1 MSPVSPP
8 RHVGTGADPARPGRP
23 HRGGA
28 SSGNPRPAPVSPRPP
43 PVSPPPPP
51 VSPQAPPVSP
61 QAPPVSPQAPPV
73 SPQPPPVSP
82 PPPPVSPQPPPVSP
96 QPPPVSPPPPPVSP
110 QPPPVSPLPPVSPS
124 PPVSPPPPP
133 PPPLP
138 APPVP
143 PVSPPRGPR
152 RSRGAPRAL
161 ASRPRR
167 VPSPSGCQPG
177 GPRWPPAMPLLRRP
191 PGGGQEDGDPFA
203 TNPESRRRRRAT
215 LGGLVGLGG
224 QLGQLG
230 GHLGQLGGPFGRAR
244 RPRDPAGP
252 RGRRR
257 SEDSGVPRRPPE
269 EAGGGKRGSLLRLAL
284 GTWGQRGTEKVSP
297 VEGQAGDS
305 ADGAGQRPESGGR
318 DKDGDREPLSV
329 LEILELI
336 QRRELVAADA
346 QIIALEAEC
355 ALSPSRPPSPCPP
368 LSPSS
373 AGSPPPS
380 PGPAGGRR
388 ARDVALLYRALL
400 AQLWA
405 VVAEAVAAGRA
416 VAPLRAVV
424 AVLEQEEAAD
434 ARSPPGT
441 VPGRPRGL
449 RRRWHEAVARAASER
464 LAQVAPAGGLGA
476 RLAALAARV
485 VGDLGVVRSHV
496 APAYPPEYGA
506 LGVYARGYHR
516 ALAQQLRALA
526 QRPLAVPDLYLLLD
540 WHSNAYPRE
549 VLGHP
554 EVGSLLRTQELGPL
568 LPPET
573 QRDLESSCIA
583 AVKAKVEV
591 AVAQELQLSEDTWPE
606 DVTSQDMEEG
616 LATRV
621 TGLLRAHV
629 DRAPQVTPEFGRA
642 MAHSLLGVLVAF
654 LHSFQRKVERFLEAP
669 GELPPPDGSPGRA
682 IALANCCP
690 PFRAFAERLAQFGH
704 PESEEPRRQAH
715 AALDRVTRTCGHV
728 LSRRLFEDLKPHFG
742 KLMKRKWLTSSDAF
756 DSIVM
761 LLTGFAQT
769 LRPLHP
775 EPHQVLVSELHRRVL
790 IEYVRPLLQ
799 GRLVCTSAKARTRVA
814 ARLGDEARQLRELFT
829 RLDSASPW
837 LDSVVPRLR
846 ELLVLEDTAAL
857 QMEVG
862 ALARD
867 FPDVRRRHVAALL
880 DARGLRAQGPR
891 REILGVLQD
900 LGGPEAE
907 AGPPRHRTFFS
918 ELPAPRPVRC
928 LPFHLPRLR
937 LPRRSPARTP
947 P

>member
-1 MSPVSPP
+1 
-8 RHVGTGADPARPGRP
+8 
-23 HRGGA
+23 
-28 SSGNPRPAPVSPRPP
+28 
-43 PVSPPPPP
+43 
-51 VSPQAPPVSP
+51 
-61 QAPPVSPQAPPV
+61 
-73 SPQPPPVSP
+73 
-82 PPPPVSPQPPPVSP
+82 
-96 QPPPVSPPPPPVSP
+96 
-110 QPPPVSPLPPVSPS
+110 
-124 PPVSPPPPP
+124 
-133 PPPLP
+133 
-138 APPVP
+138 
-143 PVSPPRGPR
+143 
-152 RSRGAPRAL
+152 
-161 ASRPRR
+161 
-167 VPSPSGCQPG
+167 
-177 GPRWPPAMPLLRRP
+177 MPLLRRP
-191 PGGGQEDGDPFA
+191 PGGPGPAAAADGPGGGREDGDRDPFSA
-203 TNPESRRRRRAT
+203 NPEGRRRRRAT
-215 LGGLVGLGG
+215 LAGLVG
-224 QLGQLG
+224 LGQLG
-230 GHLGQLGGPFGRAR
+230 GHREQLGGHREQLGGHRGQLGAPFGLGR
-244 RPRDPAGP
+244 RCREPGGP

-257 SEDSGVPRRPPE
+257 SEDSGVPRRAAE
-269 EAGGGKRGSLLRLAL
+269 EAGGGKRGSLLRLAR
-284 GTWGQRGTEKVSP
+284 GPWGPRGGTERAAAAEAP
-297 VEGQAGDS
+297 PGHGGDGN
-305 ADGAGQRPESGGR
+305 GARPGSGGR
-318 DKDGDREPLSV
+318 DEDGGGGGDGGGGDRGPLSV

-336 QRRELVAADA
+336 QRRELLAADA

-355 ALSPSRPPSPCPP
+355 ALTPSRPPSPPP
-368 LSPSS
+368 VPAAPSS
-373 AGSPPPS
+373 PATPPPSPVPPS
-380 PGPAGGRR
+380 PGPGGGRR

-400 AQLWA
+400 AELWA
-405 VVAEAVAAGRA
+405 VLGEAVAAGRA
-416 VAPLRAVV
+416 AAPLRAVV
-424 AVLEQEEAAD
+424 AVLQQEEAAD

-449 RRRWHEAVARAASER
+449 RRRWQEAVARAATER

-496 APAYPPEYGA
+496 APVYPPEYGA

-554 EVGSLLRTQELGPL
+554 EVGALLRAQELGPL

-591 AVAQELQLSEDTWPE
+591 ALAQELQLSEDTWPE
-606 DVTSQDMEEG
+606 DVTSQDMEDG

-629 DRAPQVTPEFGRA
+629 DRAPQVTPEFGRE

-654 LHSFQRKVERFLEAP
+654 LHSFQRKVERFLDAP
-669 GELPPPDGSPGRA
+669 GELPPPDGTAGRA
-682 IALANCCP
+682 MALANCCP
-690 PFRAFAERLAQFGH
+690 PFRAFTERLAQFGH
-704 PESEEPRRQAH
+704 PESEEPRRRAH
-715 AALDRVTRTCGHV
+715 AALDRVTRACGH
-728 LSRRLFEDLKPHFG
+728 LLTRRLLEELKPHFA

-756 DSIVM
+756 DAIVM
-761 LLTGFAQT
+761 LITGFAQT

-775 EPHQVLVSELHRRVL
+775 EPHQALVSELHRRVL
-790 IEYVRPLLQ
+790 QEYVRPLLQ
-799 GRLVCTSAKARTRVA
+799 GRPGCASAKARARVA
-814 ARLGDEARQLRELFT
+814 ARMGDEARQLRELFT
-829 RLDSASPW
+829 RLDSAAPW

-900 LGGPEAE
+900 LGGSEAE
-907 AGPPRHRTFFS
+907 PGPPSRARPFFS
-918 ELPAPRPVRC
+918 ELPVPRPVRC
-928 LPFHLPRLR
+928 LPFQLPRLR

>member
-1 MSPVSPP
+1 
-8 RHVGTGADPARPGRP
+8 
-23 HRGGA
+23 
-28 SSGNPRPAPVSPRPP
+28 
-43 PVSPPPPP
+43 
-51 VSPQAPPVSP
+51 
-61 QAPPVSPQAPPV
+61 
-73 SPQPPPVSP
+73 
-82 PPPPVSPQPPPVSP
+82 
-96 QPPPVSPPPPPVSP
+96 
-110 QPPPVSPLPPVSPS
+110 
-124 PPVSPPPPP
+124 
-133 PPPLP
+133 
-138 APPVP
+138 
-143 PVSPPRGPR
+143 
-152 RSRGAPRAL
+152 
-161 ASRPRR
+161 
-167 VPSPSGCQPG
+167 
-177 GPRWPPAMPLLRRP
+177 MPLLRRP
-191 PGGGQEDGDPFA
+191 PGGAQEDGDPFA

-230 GHLGQLGGPFGRAR
+230 GQLGGHLGQLGAPFGRAR

-257 SEDSGVPRRPPE
+257 SEDSGVPRRAPE

-297 VEGQAGDS
+297 VEGQAGDG
-305 ADGAGQRPESGGR
+305 AEGAGPRPESGRRDEDGGR
-318 DKDGDREPLSV
+318 DREPLSV

-355 ALSPSRPPSPCPP
+355 SLSPSRPPSPVSPP
-368 LSPSS
+368 GVSPS

-380 PGPAGGRR
+380 PRPSGGRR

-405 VVAEAVAAGRA
+405 VVAEAVAAERA

-441 VPGRPRGL
+441 HPGRPRGL
-449 RRRWHEAVARAASER
+449 RRRWSEAVARAAGER

-526 QRPLAVPDLYLLLD
+526 QRPLAVPELYLLLD

-554 EVGSLLRTQELGPL
+554 EVGALLRAQELGPL

-606 DVTSQDMEEG
+606 DVTSQDMDEG

-621 TGLLRAHV
+621 I
-629 DRAPQVTPEFGRA
+629 
-642 MAHSLLGVLVAF
+642 GVRPPAV
-654 LHSFQRKVERFLEAP
+654 SP
-669 GELPPPDGSPGRA
+669 GARVPAVPSPVSPARVPPPRHPG
-682 IALANCCP
+682 
-690 PFRAFAERLAQFGH
+690 RAFAERLAQFGH

-715 AALDRVTRTCGHV
+715 AALDRVTRACGHV
-728 LSRRLFEDLKPHFG
+728 LTRRLLEDLKPHFG

-756 DSIVM
+756 DAIVM
-761 LLTGFAQT
+761 RVTGFAQT

-799 GRLVCTSAKARTRVA
+799 GRLVCASAKARARVA
-814 ARLGDEARQLRELFT
+814 QRLGDEARQLRELFT
-829 RLDSASPW
+829 RLDSAWPW

-867 FPDVRRRHVAALL
+867 FPDVR
-880 DARGLRAQGPR
+880 DTSRGTDILGDPPEMRDSHLCGDR
-891 REILGVLQD
+891 DTSRGTEILDKPQ
-900 LGGPEAE
+900 
-907 AGPPRHRTFFS
+907 R
-918 ELPAPRPVRC
+918 
-928 LPFHLPRLR
+928 
-937 LPRRSPARTP
+937 
-947 P
+947 

>member
-1 MSPVSPP
+1 
-8 RHVGTGADPARPGRP
+8 
-23 HRGGA
+23 
-28 SSGNPRPAPVSPRPP
+28 
-43 PVSPPPPP
+43 
-51 VSPQAPPVSP
+51 
-61 QAPPVSPQAPPV
+61 
-73 SPQPPPVSP
+73 
-82 PPPPVSPQPPPVSP
+82 
-96 QPPPVSPPPPPVSP
+96 
-110 QPPPVSPLPPVSPS
+110 
-124 PPVSPPPPP
+124 
-133 PPPLP
+133 
-138 APPVP
+138 
-143 PVSPPRGPR
+143 
-152 RSRGAPRAL
+152 
-161 ASRPRR
+161 
-167 VPSPSGCQPG
+167 
-177 GPRWPPAMPLLRRP
+177 MPLLRRP
-191 PGGGQEDGDPFA
+191 PEGAREDGDPFA
-203 TNPESRRRRRAT
+203 TNPEGRRRRRAT

-224 QLGQLG
+224 QLGGHLGHLG
-230 GHLGQLGGPFGRAR
+230 GHLGHLGGPFGRGR
-244 RPRDPAGP
+244 RPRDAPGP

-257 SEDSGVPRRPPE
+257 SEDSGVARRPPE

-297 VEGQAGDS
+297 VEGQAGDG
-305 ADGAGQRPESGGR
+305 ADGAGARRESGGR
-318 DKDGDREPLSV
+318 DKGGDRDGDRDREPLSV

-336 QRRELVAADA
+336 QRRDLVAADA

-355 ALSPSRPPSPCPP
+355 SLSPSRPPSPCPLP
-368 LSPSS
+368 ASPSS
-373 AGSPPPS
+373 SSSSSATPPPS
-380 PGPAGGRR
+380 PVPAGGRR

-400 AQLWA
+400 SQLWA
-405 VVAEAVAAGRA
+405 VVAESVAAGRA

-441 VPGRPRGL
+441 RPGRPRGL
-449 RRRWHEAVARAASER
+449 RRRWHQAVARAASER

-516 ALAQQLRALA
+516 ALAQQVSALA
-526 QRPLAVPDLYLLLD
+526 QRPLDVPELYLLLD

-554 EVGSLLRTQELGPL
+554 EVGALLRAQELGPL

-573 QRDLESSCIA
+573 QRHLESTCIA

-591 AVAQELQLSEDTWPE
+591 AVAQELQLSEDRWPE

-621 TGLLRAHV
+621 TGLLRAHL
-629 DRAPQVTPEFGRA
+629 DRAPQVTPEFGRE
-642 MAHSLLGVLVAF
+642 MAHCLLGVLVAF
-654 LHSFQRKVERFLEAP
+654 LHSFQRKVERFLDAP
-669 GELPPPDGSPGRA
+669 GDLPPPEGAAGRA

-690 PFRAFAERLAQFGH
+690 PLRALAERLAQSGH
-704 PESEEPRRQAH
+704 PESEGPRRQAS
-715 AALDRVTRTCGHV
+715 AALERVTRTCGH
-728 LSRRLFEDLKPHFG
+728 LLTRRLLEELKPHFA
-742 KLMKRKWLTSSDAF
+742 KLMKRKWLASSDAF
-756 DSIVM
+756 DAIVM
-761 LLTGFAQT
+761 LVTGFAQT

-790 IEYVRPLLQ
+790 LEYVRPLLQ
-799 GRLVCTSAKARTRVA
+799 GRLVCASAKARARVA
-814 ARLGDEARQLRELFT
+814 ARLGDEARQLRELFS

-900 LGGPEAE
+900 LEGSEAE
-907 AGPPRHRTFFS
+907 PGPPRYRAFFS

-928 LPFHLPRLR
+928 LPFQLRLPR

>member
-1 MSPVSPP
+1 MAAMAPEPE
-8 RHVGTGADPARPGRP
+8 PGRAGGVASP
-23 HRGGA
+23 APPGRRFLRKPPASASVTAAATSVTAAATSVTAATAASTASSAASATSATAAGTATVPGA
-28 SSGNPRPAPVSPRPP
+28 SGGVPTVPPQPPGDSQVSPRPP
-43 PVSPPPPP
+43 
-51 VSPQAPPVSP
+51 
-61 QAPPVSPQAPPV
+61 
-73 SPQPPPVSP
+73 
-82 PPPPVSPQPPPVSP
+82 
-96 QPPPVSPPPPPVSP
+96 
-110 QPPPVSPLPPVSPS
+110 
-124 PPVSPPPPP
+124 
-133 PPPLP
+133 
-138 APPVP
+138 
-143 PVSPPRGPR
+143 
-152 RSRGAPRAL
+152 GAPRRCRC
-161 ASRPRR
+161 SGDPR
-167 VPSPSGCQPG
+167 
-177 GPRWPPAMPLLRRP
+177 
-191 PGGGQEDGDPFA
+191 GGGGGGTGGRGPLRHQPR
-203 TNPESRRRRRAT
+203 ESPAAPRHP
-215 LGGLVGLGG
+215 GGLVGLGG
-224 QLGQLG
+224 HLG

-284 GTWGQRGTEKVSP
+284 GTWGQRGTEKPSP
-297 VEGQAGDS
+297 GEGQAGDS
-305 ADGAGQRPESGGR
+305 ADGAGQRPESGGK
-318 DKDGDREPLSV
+318 DKDRDREPLSV

-336 QRRELVAADA
+336 QRRDLVAADA

-355 ALSPSRPPSPCPP
+355 ALSPSRPPSPCLPS
-368 LSPSS
+368 SPSS
-373 AGSPPPS
+373 GSPPPS
-380 PGPAGGRR
+380 PVPAGGRR

-441 VPGRPRGL
+441 RPGRPRAL

-526 QRPLAVPDLYLLLD
+526 QRPLPVPELYLLLD

-554 EVGSLLRTQELGPL
+554 EVGALLRAQELGPL

-616 LATRV
+616 LAMRV

-629 DRAPQVTPEFGRA
+629 DRAPQVTPEFGRE

-669 GELPPPDGSPGRA
+669 SEVPPTDSAPGRA

-715 AALDRVTRTCGHV
+715 AALDRVTRICGHV
-728 LSRRLFEDLKPHFG
+728 LTRRLFEDLKVSPRG
-742 KLMKRKWLTSSDAF
+742 GWGTPMGAAGTLVGCWTGGVALGDAPGRGGP
-756 DSIVM
+756 V
-761 LLTGFAQT
+761 T
-769 LRPLHP
+769 PVVP
-775 EPHQVLVSELHRRVL
+775 QVLVSELHRRVL

-799 GRLVCTSAKARTRVA
+799 GRLVCASAKARARVA

-900 LGGPEAE
+900 LGGSEAE
-907 AGPPRHRTFFS
+907 PGPPRHRTFFS

-937 LPRRSPARTP
+937 LPRRSPARP
-947 P
+947 PP